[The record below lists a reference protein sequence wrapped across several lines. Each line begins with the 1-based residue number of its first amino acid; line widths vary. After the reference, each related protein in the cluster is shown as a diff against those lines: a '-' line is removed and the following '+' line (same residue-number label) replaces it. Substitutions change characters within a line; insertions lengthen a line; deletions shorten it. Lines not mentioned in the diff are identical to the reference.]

1 MSTSRAKKRTRT
13 AKSTKEFITI
23 RQAQL
28 WEDRNRAQNPHDQLW
43 YDRLIDELEYVK
55 QYDQNQSLLKGRV
68 Q

>member
-1 MSTSRAKKRTRT
+1 MSTSRARKRTRK
-13 AKSTKEFITI
+13 AQSTKEFITI